1 MDVNKMMANKAQQKG
16 IILKM
21 LELTFEKIQFLVDV
35 PRIEQ
40 VMVNL
45 LSNAI
50 KFSEA
55 HSVITV
61 TLKLKKD
68 LKHKNYLEF
77 KVVDKGI
84 GIEKEDIDNVFL
96 PFFQLMKNDKDSK
109 KVHLGCGLGLSIC
122 KNIIER
128 LGGTILIES
137 VPGEGSTFTV

>member
-1 MDVNKMMANKAQQKG
+1 MMYNKAQQKG
-16 IILKM
+16 ITLKM
-21 LELTFEKIQFLVDV
+21 LELTFEKIQFLVDA

-68 LKHKNYLEF
+68 QKHKTYLEF

-84 GIEKEDIDNVFL
+84 GIEKEDIENIFL
-96 PFFQLMKNDKDSK
+96 PFYQLMKNDKDPK

-122 KNIIER
+122 KNIVER
-128 LGGTILIES
+128 LGGTILVDS
-137 VPGEGSTFTV
+137 VPGEGSTFSV